1 MKKGQTSVTDG
12 IQNFLCPFKKINIT
26 QVENVGSHLGT
37 KAIDVAS
44 DKVGEKAAYYAP
56 ADIVCV
62 NVIPSYGESR
72 WQTVNKV
79 RCPNGYVGIVTFEI
93 AHDDSFN
100 AYVGMKLKQG
110 EKLGNMGTKSGATS
124 AANKPTG
131 VHCHIQFSQS
141 KTNTFAA
148 NKYGVYG
155 FPTES
160 YCDDT
165 MYIDGTTIV
174 NTGQAKWKNAPKE
187 SASTSASKC
196 PFKSSG
202 TVKAL
207 YDKIRVRTSP
217 STSKGDT
224 GSYYNTGMTLNYQSV
239 VTGDGWYWAKYKS
252 YDGDT
257 HYCALC
263 KTDGSSKYWKQ
274 K

>member
-12 IQNFLCPFKKINIT
+12 IQNFLCPFTKINIT

-37 KAIDVAS
+37 KAIDVAT

-79 RCPNGYVGIVTFEI
+79 RCPNGYIGIVTFEI

-110 EKLGNMGTKSGATS
+110 EQLGNMGTKSGATS

-141 KTNTFAA
+141 KTNTFVT

-187 SASTSASKC
+187 SSSKPTNTSKNKTLYLPKTADSWRVYPTNKDPVVGNECGYLYPSKFGGLTYEILATPQTDVVTIQTRDYGKVNIYVAASTGAVIK
-196 PFKSSG
+196 
-202 TVKAL
+202 
-207 YDKIRVRTSP
+207 
-217 STSKGDT
+217 
-224 GSYYNTGMTLNYQSV
+224 
-239 VTGDGWYWAKYKS
+239 
-252 YDGDT
+252 
-257 HYCALC
+257 
-263 KTDGSSKYWKQ
+263 
-274 K
+274 